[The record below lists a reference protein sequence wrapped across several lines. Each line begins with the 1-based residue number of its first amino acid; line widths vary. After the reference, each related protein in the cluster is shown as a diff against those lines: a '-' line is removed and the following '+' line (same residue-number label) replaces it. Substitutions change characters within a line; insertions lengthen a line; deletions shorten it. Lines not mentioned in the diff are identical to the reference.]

1 MSKLLLP
8 AQRCERI
15 YEYLTVH
22 KKGILERTHGGVIL
36 SRRIRLEPEYAHRA
50 ETHLEEK
57 RRTPSWA

>member
-1 MSKLLLP
+1 MSNPLIP

-22 KKGILERTHGGVIL
+22 KKGILERTHGGAIL
-36 SRRIRLEPEYAHRA
+36 SRRIQFEPECAHRA

-57 RRTPSWA
+57 RRTPSRV